1 MVNPAFIQKLPQG
14 TSEDIAQ
21 IVDIPQPRTDFWA
34 FLESAGLWL
43 ATLLIGIIL
52 MLAMLLA
59 LQRTEAQ
66 LFRDAR
72 LALVLQEMRESV
84 ESELALGLEL
94 ADIEQTRNL
103 LENALR
109 KVPSLHSADVMDA
122 QGVLLFSTDR
132 GLVGESVPTA
142 FIAAAQQQTENA
154 SQSPAEALS
163 RPRYWATAYEDER
176 SLGLPIRNP
185 FSQTVGY
192 ISVTAIPVE
201 KAQPAWI
208 GWAALG
214 LVAVVSLLGWLAAI
228 KVSQRD
234 YQSESAQP
242 LQGAASV
249 LQATRLRQQSALERL
264 IADQEQ
270 AL

>member
-1 MVNPAFIQKLPQG
+1 MVNPALTQKEPQG
-14 TSEDIAQ
+14 TLESIAK
-21 IVDIPQPRTDFWA
+21 ILEIPQPRTDFWA
-34 FLESAGLWL
+34 FLESSGLWL
-43 ATLLIGIIL
+43 ATLLIGMIL

-59 LQRTEAQ
+59 MQRTEAQ

-94 ADIEQTRNL
+94 ADIGQARNL
-103 LENALR
+103 LENALI
-109 KVPSLHSADVMDA
+109 KDPSLHSADVMDA
-122 QGVLLFSTDR
+122 QGLLMFSTDR
-132 GLVGESVPTA
+132 GLVGESVPKA
-142 FIAAAQQQTENA
+142 LIAAAQQQTDNS
-154 SQSPAEALS
+154 SQSPADAMF
-163 RPRYWATAYEDER
+163 RPRYWTSADEDEG

-192 ISVTAIPVE
+192 ISVTAMPVE
-201 KAQPAWI
+201 KAQPTWI

-214 LVAVVSLLGWLAAI
+214 LVVVVSLLGGLAAI
-228 KVSQRD
+228 KVSHRD
-234 YQSESAQP
+234 YQNESAQP

-249 LQATRLRQQSALERL
+249 LHATRLRQQSALERL